1 MAPTNK
7 VLLASALALASTAS
21 AVAPEHPR
29 IYYPHKV
36 KRTGEQA
43 PERRQFGNT
52 GFNLAD
58 FFGQANRGGVA
69 PAQAPPSRF
78 QQPDNS
84 NNDGQDSTNHG
95 GLGDILGGIFGGN
108 DDDDVITTVVI
119 SKTITVPPKGTGTQ
133 QPTIVSPTKK
143 PSSKASQSAQ
153 SSDKNTDTGITVGTS
168 SVQVPVSSP
177 TPSSTKPG
185 GIVATLTSLLGVG
198 DPKSSSTPGSS
209 QESSTPAGTSTPSG
223 TGSVL
228 PSDTVSSSS
237 KPFTLPTSISIP
249 TIVPTSIGVSTPAS
263 SSTITVSTPPDNT
276 TISTL
281 PPPSS
286 SQPPPTSSTVVP
298 GSTSSHITISSS
310 VVPDNNTTTVP
321 PTSQTKVVPT
331 STPIPGD
338 NTTSIAV
345 PSSQPVS
352 SQPVVISSTPT
363 PTSSAPAT
371 WIPTTMVMEPS
382 TMSSFI
388 APSSGTSSETK
399 SALPTDVPKNIVPPN
414 SDDGNKPAPKG
425 TIPIQIGFLF
435 QLNYNFVSTNADAA
449 AQIFNYLPP
458 ALAGVAGISADKV
471 PVTKLVPF
479 DTRRDLGY
487 ITTLAK
493 VNWPESQLDAL
504 KNALWEPS
512 SALYNNEQGIVR
524 SLTAIINP
532 KIPLLATGDD
542 NGSSG
547 NGGVSGTG
555 AGGSS
560 SGGGDPFNSS
570 GDSSSNDNSKQKA
583 TTIGI
588 AVGSLGIG
596 VMYGAAMFI
605 VARRY
610 KRKRSL
616 RRANAAN
623 DAASAEM
630 QYTDNGS
637 PALMGGALVSA
648 QNTSYGGV
656 SSHSGPVISSQT
668 STGGRSNPSA
678 ARSAGISHP
687 VATENSLG
695 WS

>member
-7 VLLASALALASTAS
+7 VILASALALASTA
-21 AVAPEHPR
+21 AAIAPEHPR
-29 IYYPHKV
+29 IYYPQRV
-36 KRTGEQA
+36 KRANEDNA
-43 PERRQFGNT
+43 PERRQFGNQ

-58 FFGQANRGGVA
+58 FFGGNHNDLD

-78 QQPDNS
+78 QQPDNQNQNS
-84 NNDGQDSTNHG
+84 NSG
-95 GLGDILGGIFGGN
+95 GGIGGILGGLFGG
-108 DDDDVITTVVI
+108 DDEDSVTTIVI
-119 SKTITVPPKGTGTQ
+119 SKTITVPPKGTGSQDPTNVAPTRKPASKPKPSAKTTPSEQ
-133 QPTIVSPTKK
+133 STPSRQPTDSGIV
-143 PSSKASQSAQ
+143 
-153 SSDKNTDTGITVGTS
+153 IGTS
-168 SVQVPVSSP
+168 SVEQTVSSPVPSSTRRPGSLPSFLSSILDPGGDNTSTPISSP
-177 TPSSTKPG
+177 TPTASTSGSVIPTDTASSTPTASKSG
-185 GIVATLTSLLGVG
+185 GLSLPVSIF
-198 DPKSSSTPGSS
+198 PPSSSSTPATSAPSS
-209 QESSTPAGTSTPSG
+209 IVTSIPPG
-223 TGSVL
+223 NN
-228 PSDTVSSSS
+228 DTTSAVSSLPPTSVVPPTSS
-237 KPFTLPTSISIP
+237 VISVSSLPT
-249 TIVPTSIGVSTPAS
+249 GGHS
-263 SSTITVSTPPDNT
+263 SSVIPDN
-276 TISTL
+276 ST
-281 PPPSS
+281 SVVT
-286 SQPPPTSSTVVP
+286 PPPTSQSTVP
-298 GSTSSHITISSS
+298 TASISTPIGGANSTA
-310 VVPDNNTTTVP
+310 
-321 PTSQTKVVPT
+321 VVPT
-331 STPIPGD
+331 SQVQP
-338 NTTSIAV
+338 TSHTEV
-345 PSSQPVS
+345 VVS
-352 SQPVVISSTPT
+352 ST

-382 TMSSFI
+382 SMSSFI
-388 APSSGTSSETK
+388 APSSGTTSETK

-414 SDDGNKPAPKG
+414 AEDKPAPKG
-425 TIPIQIGFLF
+425 TVPIQIGFLF
-435 QLNYNFVSTNADAA
+435 QLNYNFVSSNADAA

-458 ALAGVAGISADKV
+458 ALAGVAGIGADKV

-512 SALYNNEQGIVR
+512 SALYNNEQDIVR

-542 NGSSG
+542 SSG
-547 NGGVSGTG
+547 NLGGGVGGSG

-560 SGGGDPFNSS
+560 SGGGDPFQSS
-570 GDSSSNDNSKQKA
+570 GDDSSSDSSKHKA

-616 RRANAAN
+616 RRAAAD

-656 SSHSGPVISSQT
+656 SSHSGPAISSQN

-678 ARSAGISHP
+678 ARSAGISNP

>member
-58 FFGQANRGGVA
+58 FFGQANRGGVS

-84 NNDGQDSTNHG
+84 NNNHGQDSTNQG
-95 GLGDILGGIFGGN
+95 GLGGILGGIFGGN
-108 DDDDVITTVVI
+108 DDDDVVTTVVI
-119 SKTITVPPKGTGTQ
+119 SKTVTVPPKGTGSQ
-133 QPTIVSPTKK
+133 QPTVVSPTKK
-143 PSSKASQSAQ
+143 PTSKASQPPQ
-153 SSDKNTDTGITVGTS
+153 STDKNTNTGITVGTS
-168 SVQVPVSSP
+168 SVDVPVSSP

-185 GIVATLTSLLGVG
+185 GIIATLTSLLGN
-198 DPKSSSTPGSS
+198 DPKSSSTPGAS
-209 QESSTPAGTSTPSG
+209 QETSTPAGTSTSSG
-223 TGSVL
+223 TSSVIAT
-228 PSDTVSSSS
+228 DTVSSSS
-237 KPFTLPTSISIP
+237 KLIPLPTSIISIP
-249 TIVPTSIGVSTPAS
+249 TS
-263 SSTITVSTPPDNT
+263 SSIVTISTPPDNT

-281 PPPSS
+281 PPPPSS
-286 SQPPPTSSTVVP
+286 STAVITTGSQPPPTSSSIVTVP
-298 GSTSSHITISSS
+298 TSSVVTSSS
-310 VVPDNNTTTVP
+310 TVPDNNSTIVSVP
-321 PTSQTKVVPT
+321 TTSQTKVVPT
-331 STPIPGD
+331 TTPIGGD
-338 NTTSIAV
+338 NSTSVVV
-345 PSSQPVS
+345 PTSQPVS
-352 SQPVVISSTPT
+352 SQVPVVSSTPT

-371 WIPTTMVMEPS
+371 WIPTTMVMAPS

-399 SALPTDVPKNIVPPN
+399 SALPTDVPKNIVPP
-414 SDDGNKPAPKG
+414 SGDDSNKPPPKG
-425 TIPIQIGFLF
+425 TVAIQIGFLF

-560 SGGGDPFNSS
+560 SGGGDPFQSS
-570 GDSSSNDNSKQKA
+570 GDGSSNDNSKQKA

-656 SSHSGPVISSQT
+656 SSHNGPVISSQT
-668 STGGRSNPSA
+668 STGGRSNPSD